1 MRIWKQDISLAA
13 LQATGANTAVSHL
26 GIEFTEVGDDY
37 LVARV
42 PVNRQTC
49 QPYGLLHG
57 GVSVVLAE
65 TLGSC
70 GAAFSVPLGTRV
82 VGLEVNANHL
92 RGVQEGWVTA
102 TARPVHLGRTT
113 QVWQIELR
121 DDQGRLS
128 CTSRLT
134 MAVLAPER
142 PAS

>member
-1 MRIWKQDISLAA
+1 VHS
-13 LQATGANTAVSHL
+13 
-26 GIEFTEVGDDY
+26 
-37 LVARV
+37 
-42 PVNRQTC
+42 
-49 QPYGLLHG
+49 
-57 GVSVVLAE
+57 
-65 TLGSC
+65 
-70 GAAFSVPLGTRV
+70 
-82 VGLEVNANHL
+82 
-92 RGVQEGWVTA
+92 GWVTA